1 MIISSEARPVAV
13 PYCKLPPSIKLSNPA
28 PVGRKLPS
36 LVDFLIVTVGL
47 IAVPS
52 TAGVPPTT
60 VSTTYPD
67 APDKLG
73 SSCAGVLPSPN
84 ILLIVANEGLLI
96 TGAMYVLKN
105 A

>member
-47 IAVPS
+47 EAAKNSSHSS
-52 TAGVPPTT
+52 TF
-60 VSTTYPD
+60 
-67 APDKLG
+67 
-73 SSCAGVLPSPN
+73 C
-84 ILLIVANEGLLI
+84 ILTL
-96 TGAMYVLKN
+96 
-105 A
+105 

>member
-1 MIISSEARPVAV
+1 MALPPSATLSYTFKSKASCSCPGTNSSGPFDVVGVTKPSPSMIISSEARPVAV

-52 TAGVPPTT
+52 TAGAPPTT
-60 VSTTYPD
+60 ASTT
-67 APDKLG
+67 
-73 SSCAGVLPSPN
+73 
-84 ILLIVANEGLLI
+84 
-96 TGAMYVLKN
+96 
-105 A
+105 